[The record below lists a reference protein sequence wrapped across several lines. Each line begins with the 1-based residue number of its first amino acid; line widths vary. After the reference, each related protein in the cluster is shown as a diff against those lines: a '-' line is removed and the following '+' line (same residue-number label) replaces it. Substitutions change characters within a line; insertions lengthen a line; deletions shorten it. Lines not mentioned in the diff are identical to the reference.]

1 MRASCSR
8 LYRIGRFRSDAG
20 AAERKRQA
28 AAAAV
33 AALGGPQGV
42 RDALGCDLGRVPLK
56 LEDWEA
62 VPLNSL

>member
-28 AAAAV
+28 AAEAV
-33 AALGGPQGV
+33 ALGGLQGV